1 MDQNA
6 ALERRIAALITT
18 GEEDTSYTD
27 AADRL
32 RRQLTRRR
40 YNKTGL
46 LPQAERE
53 LEELERTAAEGRTLE
68 ESCRRWE
75 AELEAAQAQNAAL
88 TADLR
93 RHDQADA
100 AQAIAQVQQAREA
113 WEAAKTEAQQ
123 AEDSL
128 GDLPDAEALQALRG
142 SLDALEPVAE
152 AVRTAEEREEAAAQ
166 AMAHADEA
174 LAAHPLAGRTP
185 EEAAA
190 LPAETGP
197 RPALSPLGI
206 ALPLLA
212 GAAAA
217 AVTALAGGGWLA
229 AVLGLAVLAVALAA
243 FLLPLRGRQAAWD
256 RQQETLDRQRQEA
269 AGAYTILYEKAA
281 QARTAWRDARSARDA
296 LAASFDTNLD
306 RCLEQV
312 RTFAPAEDL
321 ADAQRAVDTALHRQT
336 AAREARR
343 REEAARLR
351 WELCRDQAPQAPA
364 GEVERPAVSREA
376 LQARLRENAAR
387 EEDLRRQ
394 LHTAQGRLQALGDP
408 LQLQA
413 EAEETARRREDLQR
427 EYDAIALAQ
436 EVLDRANAELQS
448 RFSPA
453 LGEKSAEIFTKLTGG
468 KYNKVLLNRDMAPSA
483 QEAGGMLPRQAALLS
498 QGTTDQL
505 YLAVRLA
512 ICQMVLPAEQAAPI
526 LLDDALVTFDDK
538 RLAAALDYLAEL
550 GTERQIL
557 LFTCQSREARCLRE
571 ASPGKF
577 HVITL

>member
-1 MDQNA
+1 MTCRTQR
-6 ALERRIAALITT
+6 LFKPC
-18 GEEDTSYTD
+18 GEAWTPWS
-27 AADRL
+27 L
-32 RRQLTRRR
+32 WRRR
-40 YNKTGL
+40 SGPL
-46 LPQAERE
+46 RSGR
-53 LEELERTAAEGRTLE
+53 RT
-68 ESCRRWE
+68 
-75 AELEAAQAQNAAL
+75 
-88 TADLR
+88 
-93 RHDQADA
+93 
-100 AQAIAQVQQAREA
+100 
-113 WEAAKTEAQQ
+113 
-123 AEDSL
+123 
-128 GDLPDAEALQALRG
+128 
-142 SLDALEPVAE
+142 
-152 AVRTAEEREEAAAQ
+152 AAQ
-166 AMAHADEA
+166 AMAHAEEA

-190 LPAETGP
+190 LAAETGP

-312 RTFAPAEDL
+312 RSFAPAEDL
-321 ADAQRAVDTALHRQT
+321 ADARRAVDTALHRQA
-336 AAREARR
+336 AARDARR

-376 LQARLRENAAR
+376 LQARLRENAAK

-498 QGTTDQL
+498 QGTADQL